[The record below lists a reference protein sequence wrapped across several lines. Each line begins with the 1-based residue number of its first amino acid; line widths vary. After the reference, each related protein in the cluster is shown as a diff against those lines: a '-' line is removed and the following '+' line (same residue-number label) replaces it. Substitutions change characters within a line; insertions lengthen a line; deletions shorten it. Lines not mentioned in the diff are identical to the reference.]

1 MDSDAVMLSRVAVA
15 FSGGRDSTALLH
27 ATACAAREQGGHE
40 VVALHVHHGLSAHA
54 DAWLSHAQQL
64 CDEWATQ
71 GLPVRLMS
79 RHVQLALKAGDSVE
93 ASARHARYAALAD
106 MAREADVDLI
116 LLAHHRRD
124 QAETFLLQAL
134 RGAGISGL
142 ASMPA
147 DVERDGLRWV
157 RPWLSHPREA
167 IEAYVAHHGLHH
179 IDDDSNANTRFAR
192 NRLRLDVWPTLLQAF
207 PHAEASL
214 ASSASRLADVL
225 PGAEGWRAQLV
236 EHLQAEGRAD
246 ALDAS
251 AWSELS
257 GGERRESLAYW
268 YRLQTG
274 RALPASWVE
283 RLAHEVPGLAY
294 RQQPAHWAPIGV
306 GLYRGVMAIGAV
318 AVPARSAA
326 LDEEARAGQSDRS
339 LCIHAPGEF
348 AVPECGGKLVVSS
361 TTQGGVA
368 PAELAQVTLRQRSG
382 GEQFQAGP
390 ARPARSLRKQFQSAG
405 VPAWCRDGPLV
416 FSGEKLVFV
425 PGLGV
430 DARCWAPPGA
440 PQWALEWVPFAP

>member
-1 MDSDAVMLSRVAVA
+1 MGSDAVMPSRVAVA

-27 ATACAAREQGGHE
+27 ATACAAREQGGYE

-106 MAREADVDLI
+106 MAHEADVDLI

-147 DVERDGLRWV
+147 DIQRDGLRWV
-157 RPWLSHPREA
+157 RPWLAHPREA
-167 IEAYVAHHGLHH
+167 IEAYVTHHGLHH
-179 IDDDSNANTRFAR
+179 IEDDSNANTRFAR
-192 NRLRLDVWPTLLQAF
+192 NRLRLDVWPALLQAF

-214 ASSASRLADVL
+214 ASSATRLADVL
-225 PGAEGWRAQLV
+225 PGVEDWRAQLLTRV
-236 EHLQAEGRAD
+236 LLEGHVD

-251 AWSELS
+251 AWAELS

-268 YRLQTG
+268 YWLQTG

-283 RLAHEVPGLAY
+283 RLAQEVPGLAY

-306 GLYRGVMAIGAV
+306 GLYRGVMSV
-318 AVPARSAA
+318 SAVPVRPAEPSGEDGTCQAER
-326 LDEEARAGQSDRS
+326 D

-348 AVPECGGKLVVSS
+348 AVPECGGTLLVSP
-361 TTQGGVA
+361 TAQGGVP
-368 PAELAQVTLRQRSG
+368 PAVLAQVSLRARQG

-405 VPAWCRDGPLV
+405 VPAWCRGGPLV

-430 DARCWAPPGA
+430 DARCWAPPGE
-440 PQWALEWVPFAP
+440 PQWALEWVPFAR